1 MSRASLKLFNYIF
14 VSLFFIL
21 FSLST
26 PAFSEKPSISIRVL
40 ENPESNPVIKTL
52 PKADI
57 EREISTVLIGSGY
70 RLTLEQSSDIMLEV
84 YVGIRATEN
93 KAAGVTYN
101 TVADVFIRAK
111 DRGGELITEVR
122 DSSYKT
128 GSTVGDSSLEALKV
142 AGAGAARKLRSE
154 LEERNRQA
162 ARAEFIQV
170 SFSGLRSYVQYE
182 RIDKIIAKSLSG
194 VSIRKRVF
202 KPGGEV
208 SFQLSSKA
216 SAEELAKTIQ
226 GSLPGDI
233 AVKLERSSYDH
244 IWFSLD

>member
-1 MSRASLKLFNYIF
+1 MSRTSLKLLPYIF
-14 VSLFFIL
+14 VPLFFIL
-21 FSLST
+21 SSHAA

-40 ENPESNPVIKTL
+40 ENPESNPVIKTM
-52 PKADI
+52 PKTDI

-70 RLTLEQSSDIMLEV
+70 RLTLDQSSDIKLEA
-84 YVGIRATEN
+84 YVGIRVTES

-101 TVADVFIRAK
+101 TIADVFIRAK
-111 DRGGELITEVR
+111 NREGELITEVN

-128 GSTVGDSSLEALKV
+128 GPSIGDPSLEALKA

-154 LEERNRQA
+154 LEGRNRQA
-162 ARAEFIQV
+162 AGAEFIQV

-182 RIDKIIAKSLSG
+182 RIDKIIAKSIPG

-202 KPGGEV
+202 KPAGEV
-208 SFQLSSKA
+208 SFQLSSKTN
-216 SAEELAKTIQ
+216 AEELAKTIQ

-244 IWFSLD
+244 IWFSLN

>member
-1 MSRASLKLFNYIF
+1 MSCTSLKLLPYVFI
-14 VSLFFIL
+14 SLFFIL
-21 FSLST
+21 VSLSI

-52 PKADI
+52 PKTDV

-70 RLTLEQSSDIMLEV
+70 RLILEPSSDIRLEA

-101 TVADVFIRAK
+101 TIADVLIRAK
-111 DRGGELITEVR
+111 DRGGELITEVS

-128 GSTVGDSSLEALKV
+128 GTSIVDSSLEALKV

-154 LEERNRQA
+154 LEERNRQG
-162 ARAEFIQV
+162 ARTEFIQV

-182 RIDKIIAKSLSG
+182 RIDKIIAKSIPG

-233 AVKLERSSYDH
+233 AIKLERSSYDH
-244 IWFSLD
+244 IWFSLN

>member
-1 MSRASLKLFNYIF
+1 MSRASLKLFTYIF
-14 VSLFFIL
+14 VSLFLIL
-21 FSLST
+21 FSPST

-57 EREISTVLIGSGY
+57 EREISTVLVGSGY

-84 YVGIRATEN
+84 YIGIRATEN

-128 GSTVGDSSLEALKV
+128 GSTVGDPSLEALKA
-142 AGAGAARKLRSE
+142 AGAGAARKLRWE

-162 ARAEFIQV
+162 AGGEFIQV

-182 RIDKIIAKSLSG
+182 RIDKIIAKSIPG

-202 KPGGEV
+202 KPGGAV
-208 SFQLSSKA
+208 SFQLYSKT

-233 AVKLERSSYDH
+233 TIKLERRSYDH
-244 IWFSLD
+244 IWFSLN